1 MTDVLKA
8 ELDGLRLYCDTRF
21 AGSERALE
29 LATRELTTRLV
40 GMNEFRD
47 TLRDQAA
54 TFVTERDMVERT
66 KAFDY
71 RLQSLE
77 VSRGKLIGIAMAVAT
92 GVSLITGILLK
103 VGL

>member
-1 MTDVLKA
+1 MYVRVHIMTDVFVIKA

-54 TFVTERDMVERT
+54 TFVTERDMTERHE
-66 KAFDY
+66 
-71 RLQSLE
+71 SP
-77 VSRGKLIGIAMAVAT
+77 
-92 GVSLITGILLK
+92 
-103 VGL
+103 